1 MVLLASRRSFVR
13 LHVLRFALL
22 ALGSLLAGHQA
33 VYVAQYGDGAALT
46 QAMTAGGHDG
56 YWGLFTTV
64 ALSGLLLLLIRSAWR
79 LVALR
84 WASAAAGSVGLPHP
98 PGHVRSYRRELLL
111 LWPPLFGTVAIAY
124 GVQENIEH
132 LIAQGHLPGFAPLVG
147 AEAPLALPILGLV
160 TLAFAVVGA
169 LVRWRIAVLEAR
181 VLSAPQA
188 PPRWSRS
195 AQRPLVGWAFVG
207 AMRATF
213 WSLVRQGPVRAP
225 PDTFA

>member
-1 MVLLASRRSFVR
+1 MVLLASRRSFAR

-22 ALGSLLAGHQA
+22 ALGGLLAGHQA

-56 YWGLFTTV
+56 YWGVFTTV
-64 ALSGLLLLLIRSAWR
+64 ALSGLLLLLIRTTWR
-79 LVALR
+79 LVELR
-84 WASAAAGSVGLPHP
+84 RTAAAQLLGP
-98 PGHVRSYRRELLL
+98 PPAAPARSYRRELVR
-111 LWPPLFGTVAIAY
+111 LWPPLFGTVAVAY
-124 GVQENIEH
+124 LVQENVEH
-132 LIAQGHLPGFAPLVG
+132 LVAQGHLPGFAPLVG

-181 VLSAPQA
+181 ALATSTAR
-188 PPRWSRS
+188 PRWSRT
-195 AQRPLVGWAFVG
+195 AQRPHVGWAYVG
-207 AMRATF
+207 AVRATF

-225 PDTFA
+225 PAAFA

>member
-1 MVLLASRRSFVR
+1 MR

-22 ALGSLLAGHQA
+22 ALGGLLVGHQA
-33 VYVAQYGDGAALT
+33 VYLAQYGDGAALT
-46 QAMTAGGHDG
+46 QAMTSGGHDG
-56 YWGLFTTV
+56 YWGVFTTV
-64 ALSGLLLLLIRSAWR
+64 ALSGLLLLLLRSAWR
-79 LVALR
+79 LVELR
-84 WASAAAGSVGLPHP
+84 QASARADLAALPDA
-98 PGHVRSYRRELLL
+98 PGPVRSYRRELAL

-147 AEAPLALPILGLV
+147 EEAHLALHMLGLV
-160 TLAFAVVGA
+160 TLAFAVFGA

-181 VLSAPQA
+181 VLSASNA
-188 PPRWSRS
+188 RPRWSRS

-225 PDTFA
+225 PAAFA